1 MNAFLNS
8 VKKNL
13 VISTAVPPV
22 SDQTRKRIK
31 LCVGIDEKLNP
42 ALSGEK
48 S

>member
-8 VKKNL
+8 VKNNL

-42 ALSGEK
+42 ALPGEK
-48 S
+48 N